1 MFVVSRV
8 SCATEIFSLCQSS
21 CCKCREVGRKELS
34 IFSLKVVGDQ
44 ESDFFLS
51 KPLFNVELLLNG
63 CLKKYSVQVYLPCAG
78 IDVRSLTDFSRSKVR
93 AVLSPSRKVSIFG
106 CPCCCY

>member
-1 MFVVSRV
+1 MQQRFFLMSIQR
-8 SCATEIFSLCQSS
+8 
-21 CCKCREVGRKELS
+21 CKCREVGRKELS
-34 IFSLKVVGDQ
+34 IFSLKVVGDK
-44 ESDFFLS
+44 ESDFFPS

-63 CLKKYSVQVYLPCAG
+63 CLKKYSVQVCLPCAG

-93 AVLSPSRKVSIFG
+93 AVLSPSRKVSVFG